1 MYWPITTVDGSGDLC
16 NKTASTITPPPTAPR
31 SFVTDG
37 ITITSPSVA
46 ISFGHMSRAD
56 QCGRTINATI
66 VPVNPSEVTS
76 VRGFRAL
83 FTHHRF
89 NFADLNYHCFSTNS
103 TNYTIADGAGDD
115 CYQQVPAAAYFGGLN
130 NAVVYDQ
137 YVFRTMSQYQS
148 TIWGDY
154 QPQILPPQTMTSAI
168 RRIWGDDCIIHP
180 DGVWDPPIALTAQD
194 SLALPS
200 WGPGATTTS
209 SSVAESTPASPA
221 FPYAPEGA
229 QETGIRGVSRTGAAQ
244 HFTAEP
250 FEQSGGDGSAMFTQ
264 TSSTAAG
271 GDNAAAT
278 EYNSTP
284 TNEVLIGTTVYTVV
298 TATDGAAVWVGD
310 QTTLTA
316 SSTIPN
322 APGFQVSGTQGSDTM
337 PTSWTSGGGSS
348 PESDASGLSGAWSSA
363 AAGAWV
369 YSDSITTMTASKG
382 GPAVTI
388 GTEVISAAET
398 GIVKTATSTGGQS
411 QESNVAAASITSVT
425 PASAAS
431 TESAS
436 DARRMTIVSVQALV
450 LGLCF
455 TAVLLF

>member
-1 MYWPITTVDGSGDLC
+1 MYWPVTTVESSGDLC
-16 NKTASTITPPPTAPR
+16 NKTAATITPTPTAPK

-137 YVFRTMSQYQS
+137 YVFRTLSQYQS

-168 RRIWGDDCIIHP
+168 RRIWGDDCVIHP
-180 DGVWDPPIALTAQD
+180 DGAWDPPIALTAQD

-209 SSVAESTPASPA
+209 SGIAESTPASPA
-221 FPYAPEGA
+221 FPYAPQGA
-229 QETGIRGVSRTGAAQ
+229 QETGIRGVSRTGSAQ

-250 FEQSGGDGSAMFTQ
+250 FEQSDGDDGSAMYTQ
-264 TSSTAAG
+264 ASSTAAG
-271 GDNAAAT
+271 GDYAGST
-278 EYNSTP
+278 EYSPTP
-284 TNEVLIGTTVYTVV
+284 TNEVLIGTTLYTVIK
-298 TATDGAAVWVGD
+298 ATDGSAVWVGD
-310 QTTLTA
+310 LTTLIA
-316 SSTIPN
+316 GGTIPN
-322 APGFQVSGTQGSDTM
+322 VPVFQVSGSEGSGAM
-337 PTSWTSGGGSS
+337 ATSTSPGGGTSS
-348 PESDASGLSGAWSSA
+348 ASDAGEQPGTWSSV

-369 YSDSITTMTASKG
+369 YSDSTAAITASQG

-388 GTEVISAAET
+388 GTEVMSAAET
-398 GIVKTATSTGGQS
+398 GIVKATTSTSGES
-411 QESNVAAASITSVT
+411 QESSVTAASITSAS

-431 TESAS
+431 TQSAS
-436 DARRMTIVSVQALV
+436 V
-450 LGLCF
+450 LDH
-455 TAVLLF
+455 